1 MGGWHAIHD
10 MRNKPITIRSR
21 RGEGYLLFAVLFT
34 PFIIALMSLALDGL
48 GLAVTYRRAVG
59 LATVAAQA
67 GAGAIAFN
75 GGAPSLRS
83 DACAIALSM
92 VDANTDG
99 TAQSTCQ
106 ANTNRV
112 EVTVSLRP
120 IRVLAGPLTMPI
132 QQVQVTV
139 AASPAYGINQQEN

>member
-1 MGGWHAIHD
+1 MQQQCV
-10 MRNKPITIRSR
+10 RLRSR

-75 GGAPSLRS
+75 GGAPSLRT
-83 DACAIALSM
+83 DACTIALSM
-92 VDANTDG
+92 IEVNTEG
-99 TAQSTCQ
+99 AAQSTCQ
-106 ANTNRV
+106 SDANRI

-120 IRVLAGPLTMPI
+120 IRVVAGPLTLPI
-132 QQVQVTV
+132 QQIQVTV

>member
-1 MGGWHAIHD
+1 ML
-10 MRNKPITIRSR
+10 KKTIYFRSR

-48 GLAVTYRRAVG
+48 GLAVTYRRAIG

-67 GAGAIAFN
+67 GAGAIEFN
-75 GGAPSLRS
+75 GGAPSLRGN
-83 DACAIALSM
+83 ACDIALSM
-92 VDANTDG
+92 VEVNTDG
-99 TAQSTCQ
+99 TAQASCQ
-106 ANTNRV
+106 NSGDRV
-112 EVTVSLRP
+112 EVTVALRP
-120 IRVLAGPLTMPI
+120 IRIFAGPLAMPI